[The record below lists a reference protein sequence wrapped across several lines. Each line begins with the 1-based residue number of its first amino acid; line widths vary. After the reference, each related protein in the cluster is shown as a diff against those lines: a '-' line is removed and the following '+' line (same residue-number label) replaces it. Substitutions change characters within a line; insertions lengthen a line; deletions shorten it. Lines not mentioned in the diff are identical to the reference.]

1 MSKRSTRKL
10 QLRKLRHE
18 KQLAAKYQQARLLVK
33 CPRRPK
39 PCSMVDRHSELS
51 LALDVIARRVGVPS
65 LSFED
70 VKASLR
76 TNAEPSAGDRDS
88 EETSSS
94 DSEDAIRCNDSP
106 APQSKSTGIPTR
118 PRSSLTS
125 KDVLEIFALRPK
137 MSSGRMARGS
147 MIECK
152 TIAPRYGVTAKTVR
166 EIWRGITWTETTMPH
181 WTEHEV
187 RMHVNGAWRRQ
198 DTDRN
203 SGPARSSKILQ
214 GMQDAGQK
222 LQGDRHHLKSL
233 AIPSA
238 LSSDLLSVSSTAA
251 HVGKVEHTRARST
264 LTSKDVLEIFALR
277 PKMSSGRMARGS
289 MIECKTIA
297 PRYGVTAKTVREIW
311 RGITWTETTM
321 PHWTEHEVRMH
332 VNGASRRRCTDDD
345 QTETA
350 SHSPVEGNKSP
361 ANCHGVPVQGLGQ
374 GFGQPSSAYPV
385 SMGGQHHLNLLAIQS
400 ALALGMPASTACFSP
415 VVGSMPLFTPMT
427 LGGGLGTND
436 LAANLAG
443 GPNFAGG
450 LGTNNFAANLSAAL
464 QASQLYQHATS
475 VAIASAGAGAARV
488 IT

>member
-1 MSKRSTRKL
+1 
-10 QLRKLRHE
+10 
-18 KQLAAKYQQARLLVK
+18 
-33 CPRRPK
+33 
-39 PCSMVDRHSELS
+39 MVDRHSELS

-118 PRSSLTS
+118 PRSS
-125 KDVLEIFALRPK
+125 
-137 MSSGRMARGS
+137 
-147 MIECK
+147 
-152 TIAPRYGVTAKTVR
+152 
-166 EIWRGITWTETTMPH
+166 
-181 WTEHEV
+181 
-187 RMHVNGAWRRQ
+187 
-198 DTDRN
+198 
-203 SGPARSSKILQ
+203 
-214 GMQDAGQK
+214 
-222 LQGDRHHLKSL
+222 
-233 AIPSA
+233 
-238 LSSDLLSVSSTAA
+238 
-251 HVGKVEHTRARST
+251 